1 MYIMRRLILLFVMIL
16 CSISINAATRTYHA
30 YVPTYMYSLG
40 TITITYNSSNVDMTF
55 QGTQMHC
62 SVLRILTTDD
72 GYVYLLRNRSNNS
85 YWILAMSST
94 DGALFKSNS
103 SFSVRDMKMYLSMKR
118 IQR

>member
-1 MYIMRRLILLFVMIL
+1 MRKLLLLSVMIL
-16 CSISINAATRTYHA
+16 CSICINAATRTYHA

-40 TITITYNSSNVDMTF
+40 SITISYNSSNVDMTF

-62 SVLRILTTDD
+62 SVLKVLATDN
-72 GYVYLLRNRSNNS
+72 GNIYLLRNRGDNS
-85 YWILAMSST
+85 YWILAMSNT

-103 SFSVRDMKMYLSMKR
+103 SFSVRDMKAFLSTKR